1 MPIVLIH
8 GESDGF
14 VPCDMSA
21 EIQRANPQKVY
32 RCTFPGADHGISFL
46 VNPNRYRQI
55 VREFCD
61 KVLT

>member
-1 MPIVLIH
+1 MPILLIH

-14 VPCDMSA
+14 VPCDMSSD
-21 EIQRANPQKVY
+21 IQRANPQIVY

-46 VNPNRYRQI
+46 VDPDRYRYI
-55 VREFCD
+55 VKEFSE